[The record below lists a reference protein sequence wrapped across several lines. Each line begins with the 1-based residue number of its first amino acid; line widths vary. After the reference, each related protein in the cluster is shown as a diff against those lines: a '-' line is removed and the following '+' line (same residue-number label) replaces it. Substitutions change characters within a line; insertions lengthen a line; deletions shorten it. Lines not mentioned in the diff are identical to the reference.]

1 MDGIAVTLVD
11 QNGVSIRIE
20 DGAAGESLMEAARRA
35 GVAGIIA
42 ECGGACS
49 CATCHVYLGE
59 GWFEKVGGPD
69 PVEEEMLDMVHAI
82 RRPTSRLSCQIR
94 LSAELDGLSAEV
106 APEL

>member
-1 MDGIAVTLVD
+1 MGGIAVTLVD
-11 QNGVSIRIE
+11 QNGVAVRIAE
-20 DGAAGESLMEAARRA
+20 IADGESLMEAARRA
-35 GVAGIIA
+35 GIAGIIA

-59 GWFEKVGGPD
+59 SWFGKVGAPD
-69 PVEEEMLDMVHAI
+69 PVEEEMLDMVDAI

-94 LSAELDGLSAEV
+94 LSAELDGLTAEV

>member
-1 MDGIAVTLVD
+1 MGGIAVTLVD
-11 QNGVSIRIE
+11 QNGHAVSIGDVVE
-20 DGAAGESLMEAARRA
+20 GESLMEAARRA

-49 CATCHVYLGE
+49 CATCHIYLGE
-59 GWFEKVGGPD
+59 GWYDKVGAPD
-69 PVEEEMLDMVHAI
+69 QVEEEMLDMVDAI

-94 LSAELDGLSAEV
+94 LSAELDGLTAEV

>member
-1 MDGIAVTLVD
+1 MGGIAVTLVD
-11 QNGVSIRIE
+11 QNGVSVCIE
-20 DGAAGESLMEAARRA
+20 DAAVGESLMEAARRA

-59 GWFEKVGGPD
+59 SWFEKVGGPD
-69 PVEEEMLDMVHAI
+69 PVEEEMLDMVDAI

-94 LSAELDGLSAEV
+94 LNAELDGLSAQV